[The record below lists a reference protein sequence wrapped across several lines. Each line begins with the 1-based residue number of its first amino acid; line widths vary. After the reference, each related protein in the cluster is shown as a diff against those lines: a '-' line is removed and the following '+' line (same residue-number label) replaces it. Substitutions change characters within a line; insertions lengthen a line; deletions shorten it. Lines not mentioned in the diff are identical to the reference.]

1 LNEIGVHEFVKSLAE
16 TENEEDDDYCDT
28 LNYESDLDNTN
39 QNLPSQMGFKRALE
53 AAAAKPE
60 PDIDEEEEEDDVSVY
75 IGMHFAFAMGIVSFA
90 YRFISF
96 IYHSIHTDYVTER
109 RGVECCRRTT

>member
-1 LNEIGVHEFVKSLAE
+1 MNEFGFAKHLAE

-28 LNYESDLDNTN
+28 FNYESDLDNTN

-60 PDIDEEEEEDDVSVY
+60 PDIDDEEEEDDVSVCVWY
-75 IGMHFAFAMGIVSFA
+75 VL
-90 YRFISF
+90 FI
-96 IYHSIHTDYVTER
+96 
-109 RGVECCRRTT
+109 